1 MIFRILFQYS
11 EKEKDTSFIFFVLSA
26 QLQISVSTVLLPKL
40 ISAWL
45 IFEVN
50 TITQSK
56 VIKDK
61 SFVIFQP
68 ILPRNH
74 TTCYVIEHNLE
85 SNYYIT
91 ILENMCK
98 CAN

>member
-56 VIKDK
+56 VIKDFCYFSTHFASK
-61 SFVIFQP
+61 SYDM
-68 ILPRNH
+68 LRN
-74 TTCYVIEHNLE
+74 
-85 SNYYIT
+85 
-91 ILENMCK
+91 
-98 CAN
+98 